1 MKLSKE
7 TVNLIKNFAG
17 INSNLLL
24 KSGNKLATIS
34 GQKNVM
40 ADATVTETFPDFAIY
55 DLNEFLGA
63 MSLFED
69 PELDFQ
75 DKYVSIKQGSMNI
88 KFFAADAS
96 NLTAPQKAITFPE
109 AEINFRMTS
118 SMLDM
123 IKKTSSVLRA
133 ADVSIVGDGSKVV
146 AVVGDKKNASGN
158 SFSEPVG
165 DTDKTFKVNLKVEN
179 LKMLPGDYDVSIS
192 SKKISRFKSPNT
204 DLVIVIKMDKV
215 LIKTIKWLSNI
226 IR

>member
-96 NLTAPQKAITFPE
+96 NLTAPQKAITFPD
-109 AEINFRMTS
+109 AEINFRMSS

-204 DLVIVIKMDKV
+204 DLVYYVAVEADS
-215 LIKTIKWLSNI
+215 TFEF
-226 IR
+226 

>member
-24 KSGNKLATIS
+24 KQGNKLATIS

-204 DLVIVIKMDKV
+204 DLVYYVAVEADS
-215 LIKTIKWLSNI
+215 TFDF
-226 IR
+226 

>member
-24 KSGNKLATIS
+24 KQGNKLATIS

-96 NLTAPQKAITFPE
+96 NLTAPQKAITFPD

-192 SKKISRFKSPNT
+192 SKKISRFKSPNN
-204 DLVIVIKMDKV
+204 DLVYYVAVEADS
-215 LIKTIKWLSNI
+215 TFEF
-226 IR
+226 